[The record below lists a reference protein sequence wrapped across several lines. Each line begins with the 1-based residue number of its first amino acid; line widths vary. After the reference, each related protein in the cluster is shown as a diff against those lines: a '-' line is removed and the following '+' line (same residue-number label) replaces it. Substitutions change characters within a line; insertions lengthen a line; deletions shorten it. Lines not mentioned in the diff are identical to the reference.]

1 MPPWGLT
8 WKGPV
13 IFLQQTQGRDSWR
26 PWWKVRWKATW
37 RGAVSGEGVR
47 TFLEDGFHMEVIM
60 TYTPGTAPIKQH
72 QMKKLLRQP
81 HSTEYF
87 VNLAGRKK
95 SSFHHQ
101 AHIPSVQFALLW
113 NQKYGMQKALQ
124 SKRMLLTSCLD
135 ILLGNMLIVLFTTSS
150 ETGQK
155 TTGDIICCIT
165 DSMDKSKFSLPRY
178 QRGQA
183 PKDVATVD
191 RPSLEVTTT
200 LVHGVGV
207 FTYLGDENQTAGTNW
222 VLKTLTRSLQHTW
235 IFFSE
240 TIEAA
245 TWGFEDVLRTIHP
258 KNLCLPWS
266 LLFLCLYCL
275 LSGVVRRFWPYFI
288 PVPDSHGLRK

>member
-60 TYTPGTAPIKQH
+60 TYTPCTAPIKQH

-155 TTGDIICCIT
+155 QPVISFAVSQIQWTNRNSLYPAIRGAKRQRMWQQLT
-165 DSMDKSKFSLPRY
+165 DHRWRWQQRWCMVWEFS
-178 QRGQA
+178 
-183 PKDVATVD
+183 
-191 RPSLEVTTT
+191 
-200 LVHGVGV
+200 
-207 FTYLGDENQTAGTNW
+207 
-222 VLKTLTRSLQHTW
+222 HTW
-235 IFFSE
+235 GMKTKPLAPIGSWKLWPDLYNIPGFFFRNNRSRNL
-240 TIEAA
+240 
-245 TWGFEDVLRTIHP
+245 GFWRCSQTIHP